1 MVISIIGIIGGSGF
15 YSLLDNAEIKRI
27 DTPYGKTSSDI
38 TIGNIGGKQV
48 AFIARHGTKHEYP
61 PHKIPYK
68 ANISALK
75 QLGVTHIIAPTAVG
89 SLKAEIKPGDFVVP
103 DQFINMTHGRDDTFY
118 HGPETTHISSAE
130 PYCPGLR
137 KLITSEGKK
146 RGLRMHGSGTVVV
159 IQGPRFAS
167 RAESEM
173 FRNMGFDIIS
183 MTQYPE
189 CILARE
195 LEICYANISIV
206 TDYDTGL
213 KDNPG
218 ISPVTIEEVIKVFNQ
233 NNERLKKFLFEIIP
247 KIHDEIKCTCHEALR
262 GARL

>member
-1 MVISIIGIIGGSGF
+1 
-15 YSLLDNAEIKRI
+15 
-27 DTPYGKTSSDI
+27 
-38 TIGNIGGKQV
+38 
-48 AFIARHGTKHEYP
+48 
-61 PHKIPYK
+61 
-68 ANISALK
+68 
-75 QLGVTHIIAPTAVG
+75 
-89 SLKAEIKPGDFVVP
+89 
-103 DQFINMTHGRDDTFY
+103 MTHGRDDTFY

-130 PYCPGLR
+130 PYCPELR
-137 KLITSEGKK
+137 KLIVSEGKK
-146 RGLRMHGSGTVVV
+146 HGLKMHGSGTVVV

-167 RAESEM
+167 RAESAM

-195 LEICYANISIV
+195 LEMCYVSISIV

-218 ISPVTIEEVIKVFNQ
+218 ISPVTMDEVIRVFNE

-247 KIHDEIKCTCHEALR
+247 KIHDERKCICAKALE

>member
-1 MVISIIGIIGGSGF
+1 MKNI
-15 YSLLDNAEIKRI
+15 A
-27 DTPYGKTSSDI
+27 TPYGKTSSDI
-38 TIGNIGGKQV
+38 TVGAVGDKKV

-61 PHKIPYK
+61 PHKVPYK
-68 ANISALK
+68 ANIFALK
-75 QLGVTHIIAPTAVG
+75 QLGVTHIIAPAAVG

-103 DQFINMTHGRDDTFY
+103 DQFVNMTHGRDDTFY

-130 PYCPGLR
+130 PYCPELR
-137 KLITSEGKK
+137 KLIISEGKK
-146 RGLRMHGSGTVVV
+146 RGLKMRDSGTVVV

-167 RAESEM
+167 KAESEM
-173 FRNMGFDIIS
+173 FRKMGFDIIN

-195 LEICYANISIV
+195 LEMCYANISIV

-218 ISPVTIEEVIKVFNQ
+218 INPVTMEEVVKVFNQ

-247 KIHDEIKCTCHEALR
+247 EIHDERKCICHEALR